1 MVNIRRQLLGLG
13 FITASSITAMSA
25 AHAMT
30 GQTNIKIDG
39 GPLGELEMSGGMA
52 GYGYVLDNEATN
64 GSSYHENGTRI
75 SAMLLQLQKTTGIVQ
90 FNIRVGKNNGGGIAL
105 GTQPQTVTE
114 LNGRSTGPVDL
125 AYITIAPPSSPVT
138 LSIGSL
144 SGLEGYE
151 SGTSW
156 NNVSL
161 FSTDIDYTETGN
173 QTGVNLAYTK
183 GPVSLTL
190 QFGDNGDTHV
200 FNTLEG
206 LGTYTFN
213 SNNALNLYFTQSL
226 GRTGVNTHTATTS
239 GSWTSSTLGANAI
252 TVNSNMYGAY
262 YSWTR
267 GNLNLVP
274 EVQYVYAKVDHQV
287 GINKFA
293 SNLGAALFGDY
304 NFAKTPYSLGGWIAW
319 EKSVGGSSTNAA
331 GNEVDSTWF
340 IGPNDESIALALS
353 PTWQYKYL
361 YVRAN
366 AGVIH
371 LLNNKYSYNGT
382 SYSYGFGKGNDKKTQ
397 FVAALETGFVF

>member
-1 MVNIRRQLLGLG
+1 MVNIRRQLMGLG
-13 FITASSITAMSA
+13 FIAASSITAMSA
-25 AHAMT
+25 AHALT

-52 GYGYVLDNEATN
+52 GYGYFLDNDGTN
-64 GSSYHENGTRI
+64 GTAYHQSGTRI
-75 SAMLLQLQKTTGIVQ
+75 AAILLQLQKTTGIVQ
-90 FNIRVGKNNGGGIAL
+90 FNIRVGKNNGGGITL
-105 GTQPQTVTE
+105 GMQPETVSG
-114 LNGRSTGPVDL
+114 LNNRSTGPVDL
-125 AYITIAPPSSPVT
+125 AYITIAPPGSPVT
-138 LSIGSL
+138 FSAGSL

-161 FSTDIDYTETGN
+161 FSTDIDYVETGN
-173 QTGVNLAYTK
+173 QTGVNAVYTK
-183 GPVSLTL
+183 GPASLTL

-206 LGTYTFN
+206 LGTYNFN
-213 SNNALNLYFTQSL
+213 SNNALNVFFTQSL
-226 GRTGVNTHTATTS
+226 GRTGVYAHTSTAGTS
-239 GSWTSSTLGANAI
+239 WSSSALGTNAI

-262 YSWTR
+262 YSWTK

-287 GINKFA
+287 GINKFT
-293 SNLGAALFGDY
+293 SNLGVALFGDY
-304 NFAKTPYSLGGWIAW
+304 SFANTPYSLGGWIAW
-319 EKSVGGSSTNAA
+319 EKSNGGVSGTTTP
-331 GNEVDSTWF
+331 VTSTWF
-340 IGPNDESIALALS
+340 IGPNDESIALAIS

-371 LLNNKYSYNGT
+371 LLNNKYSFNGT
-382 SYSYGFGKGNDKKTQ
+382 SYTYGFGRGNDKKTQ
-397 FVAALETGFVF
+397 LVAALETGFVF